1 MPTDI
6 NIDDEMAKIMEKIKK
21 IKNSKRVVTEAET
34 EFANLK
40 NSFGIL
46 DRDKVYAFVSE
57 AVALGYA
64 AHEQIRSYVP
74 VLNDVERYKAE
85 AAQATNLKDNKI
97 AKAFFG
103 GIVSKPDVD
112 VDAIKKENEGLL
124 KTLDSL
130 QKQNKLLQKTLKET
144 VGLVK
149 QKDAQIAEL
158 TKVNQEGFGVTND
171 RFFMGQASM
180 LSELVGSGKLC
191 VEPRGRYLIES
202 LDDILSGENAISN
215 FAGVKSGLLSYVPS
229 FNQVE
234 NGLKLQPLTSRARL
248 EIRRLREF
256 LPFS

>member
-1 MPTDI
+1 M
-6 NIDDEMAKIMEKIKK
+6 
-21 IKNSKRVVTEAET
+21 
-34 EFANLK
+34 
-40 NSFGIL
+40 

-112 VDAIKKENEGLL
+112 VDAIKNENEGLL

-158 TKVNQEGFGVTND
+158 TKVNQEGFGITND
-171 RFFMGQASM
+171 RFFYGAS
-180 LSELVGSGKLC
+180 LYALRACELGKAM
-191 VEPRGRYLIES
+191 R
-202 LDDILSGENAISN
+202 
-215 FAGVKSGLLSYVPS
+215 
-229 FNQVE
+229 
-234 NGLKLQPLTSRARL
+234 RAKG
-248 EIRRLREF
+248 
-256 LPFS
+256 

>member
-234 NGLKLQPLTSRARL
+234 NGLKL
-248 EIRRLREF
+248 
-256 LPFS
+256 